1 MIEFELKLQVNEF
14 PEINEKFFV
23 KEKRVFDVY
32 YDTEKYDLLIGG
44 NFLRVRNEDKIDF
57 KLNIG
62 DDSHSYCK
70 ETSFLVKNY
79 TENKNVKQIFKSLG
93 LNYNHNYKN
102 FEEFLK
108 VNNLVKLAVV
118 DKKRKTYKIDDIEI
132 SLDDTK
138 DIGKFIEIEKDFFD
152 DYVIEKDKIRKEI
165 LQQFEKVVKLKDFK
179 FVDIGYVELYLKKH
193 NQNAYNLGKFKD

>member
-1 MIEFELKLQVNEF
+1 MIEFELKLRVNEF
-14 PEINEKFFV
+14 PKIDEKFFV

-44 NFLRVRNEDKIDF
+44 NFLRVRNKDKIDF

-70 ETSFLVKNY
+70 ETSFSVDSFSQN
-79 TENKNVKQIFKSLG
+79 ENVKQIFKVMSV
-93 LNYNHNYKN
+93 NYEHNYKN

-108 VNNLVKLAVV
+108 VNGLVKLAVV
-118 DKKRKTYKIDDIEI
+118 DKQRKTYKIGDIEV

-138 DIGKFIEIEKDFFD
+138 DIGKFIEIEKDFPD
-152 DYVIEKDKIRKEI
+152 DYVFEKDKVRKEI
-165 LQQFEKVVKLKDFK
+165 LEQFRKVVTLKGFE
-179 FVDIGYVELYLKKH
+179 FVDIGYVELYLKAH
-193 NQNAYNLGKFKD
+193 NPKAYNLGKFKD